1 MPTLPSS
8 RPASRPAIQDPRAIP
23 VTGTDAH
30 LPAVPREHLT
40 PAALRERF
48 LHPTTTAPELPG
60 DGGIFPGR
68 TTTQA
73 AVLIPLV
80 ERPDGLHVLL
90 TQRTAHLRDHAGQ
103 VSFPGGRAEPE
114 DGSPER
120 TALREAEEE
129 IGLDERFVD
138 LIGQLPVYRTVT
150 AYEVTPVVGL
160 IRPGFSLRLDAF
172 EVAEAF
178 EVPLAFL
185 MDPAHHQR
193 HTYEFDASGGAAG
206 NGADDGGPLKGRRQF
221 LSMPWTGPGLAV
233 SNADPDV
240 TLTADASKEFFIWGA
255 TAAMLRNLYRFLQV

>member
-1 MPTLPSS
+1 MSTPS
-8 RPASRPAIQDPRAIP
+8 PSRPAIKDPRVVP
-23 VTGTDAH
+23 VAGTDAH
-30 LPAVPREHLT
+30 LPAVPPERLT
-40 PAALRERF
+40 PAWLRQRF
-48 LHPTTTAPELPG
+48 LHPPDIDPEIPG

-73 AVLIPLV
+73 AVLVPLV
-80 ERPDGLHVLL
+80 QRASGLQVLL

-120 TALREAEEE
+120 TALREAQEE
-129 IGLDERFVD
+129 IGLDEHYVD

-150 AYEVTPVVGL
+150 AYEVTPVVAL
-160 IRPGFSLRLDAF
+160 VRPDFSLRLDAF

-185 MDPAHHQR
+185 MNPAHHQR
-193 HTYEFDASGGAAG
+193 HSFEYEVPGTD
-206 NGADDGGPLKGRRQF
+206 GPLMGRRQF

-240 TLTADASKEFFIWGA
+240 ALTAASPKEFFIWGA